1 MEKTFILIKPDAI
14 KRNLVDE
21 IIKKFHEN
29 DFMITQSKI
38 VKVTEEKIIA
48 HYQEVIDRLNLPYFK
63 DAILKFFKD
72 QEVIIAEISSEQQT
86 IARVRELIGAT
97 DPSKAEPHTIR
108 GMFGIDSF
116 ELATKEE
123 RMIENL
129 IHASDSIESA
139 VRELNLWFGDVTA

>member
-1 MEKTFILIKPDAI
+1 MEKTFILIKPDAV
-14 KRNLVDE
+14 KRNLTED
-21 IIKKFHEN
+21 ILNRFKQAGFLIQ
-29 DFMITQSKI
+29 QSQI

-63 DAILKFFKD
+63 QAILNCFKD
-72 QEVIIAEISSEQQT
+72 QDVLIAEVVSESNT
-86 IARVRELIGAT
+86 ITNVRELIGAT

-116 ELATKEE
+116 ERASKEE

-139 VRELNLWFGDVTA
+139 AYELKLWFEGL